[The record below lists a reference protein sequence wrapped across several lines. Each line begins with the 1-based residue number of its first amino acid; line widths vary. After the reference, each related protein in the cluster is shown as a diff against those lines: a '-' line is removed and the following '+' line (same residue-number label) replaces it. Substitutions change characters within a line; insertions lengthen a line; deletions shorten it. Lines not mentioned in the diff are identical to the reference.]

1 VAVAADVA
9 SVEIAAAVAV
19 MAAAAIAVA
28 AASVVIVVVV
38 VAIAAAA
45 IRDDAL
51 SHAGNFLFGTNSVV
65 SQFCNL
71 CMQ

>member
-1 VAVAADVA
+1 
-9 SVEIAAAVAV
+9 